1 MRIARVNVYL
11 PDDLAKR
18 AKKAGLNVSG
28 LTQDAI
34 RSALTA
40 DQTTEWLGRVGNL
53 TPTGATHDAVM
64 SALAGAKDDL
74 EGIG

>member
-11 PDDLAKR
+11 PDDLAKQV
-18 AKKAGLNVSG
+18 KKAGLNVSG

-34 RSALTA
+34 RSALA
-40 DQTTEWLGRVGNL
+40 AGQTTEWLGRVGKL

-64 SALAGAKDDL
+64 FAVAGAKDDL
-74 EGIG
+74 AGSG